1 MSVYSD
7 INENNAYKLPIL
19 EDIDSIVQ
27 SITNILTTK
36 KNELL
41 FLPEF
46 GVAGED
52 YLFELI
58 DDIGASLI
66 FQELVNNISVWDNR
80 VQLDLENTL
89 VTPDIDNNAYKIK
102 IAFTINGLQDPHNFT
117 VILK

>member
-1 MSVYSD
+1 MIYSD
-7 INENNAYKLPIL
+7 INDNNAYKVPIV
-19 EDIDSIVQ
+19 EDLDSIMQ

-36 KNELL
+36 KTELL

-66 FQELVNNISVWDNR
+66 FQELVNSINVWDNR
-80 VQLDLENTL
+80 VQLDLENT
-89 VTPDIDNNAYKIK
+89 VVAPDPDNNSYKIK
-102 IAFTINGLQDPHNFT
+102 IAFTINGLQQQYNYSI
-117 VILK
+117 VLQ